1 MLSLKL
7 NLKYRK
13 ATKARIRNFLVC
25 QKVNLHIKRHILFM
39 LIRLMRRR
47 RIKYSFMNNHFL
59 S

>member
-25 QKVNLHIKRHILFM
+25 QEVNLHIKKHNLFM
-39 LIRLMRRR
+39 LIKLMRRR
-47 RIKYSFMNNHFL
+47 RNKYFFMNNHFL